1 MSVANDASESI
12 HGEDEMRKFLLGFCL
27 GLLLPILGA
36 LIAAKLGFFSVYA
49 TEEPP
54 PWEINL
60 ARMAVD
66 ASVARTAPR
75 LSNPIASSDEG
86 LLAGMHLYR
95 NNCAG
100 CHGDTDGPSPWGT
113 RGFYP
118 RIPQFAQSP
127 PQKPDWQMLWIVRH
141 GVRYSGMGAWQEEML
156 SDKEAWEVV
165 TFLSRLNSLPP
176 AVDAAWHSRHQP

>member
-1 MSVANDASESI
+1 MNVANDASESI
-12 HGEDEMRKFLLGFCL
+12 HGKDEMRKFLLGFCL

-95 NNCAG
+95 
-100 CHGDTDGPSPWGT
+100 
-113 RGFYP
+113 
-118 RIPQFAQSP
+118 
-127 PQKPDWQMLWIVRH
+127 
-141 GVRYSGMGAWQEEML
+141 
-156 SDKEAWEVV
+156 
-165 TFLSRLNSLPP
+165 SLL
-176 AVDAAWHSRHQP
+176 